1 MDLTGRPAIITGAG
15 SGLGAVIARR
25 LADEGAHVVIG
36 DRDLAAARCA
46 AQRLVSTG
54 SQATAL
60 EVDLSDSTE
69 VRDFVTR
76 ALEHGA
82 PAVLVNNAGG
92 WGPGDQYPAA
102 DEATWRR
109 AMELNLLGPMLATQL
124 VLDPMRSAGGGAVV
138 NVASV
143 AGTESGAYGSP
154 TYAAAKAGLVRFT
167 TALTG
172 LEKTHHVR
180 VGCIVPGW
188 IGLPRAIAERASM
201 TTEERAAAGPLVP
214 PGLVAGA
221 ALDLVHQRSP
231 GQVVELIGDQTRVLH

>member
-1 MDLTGRPAIITGAG
+1 VSQLDLTGQPAIITGAG
-15 SGLGAVIARR
+15 SGLGAVIAAR

-46 AQRLVSTG
+46 AQRLV
-54 SQATAL
+54 
-60 EVDLSDSTE
+60 
-69 VRDFVTR
+69 
-76 ALEHGA
+76 
-82 PAVLVNNAGG
+82 NI
-92 WGPGDQYPAA
+92 
-102 DEATWRR
+102 
-109 AMELNLLGPMLATQL
+109 
-124 VLDPMRSAGGGAVV
+124 
-138 NVASV
+138 ASV

-214 PGLVAGA
+214 PGRVAGA
-221 ALDLVHQRSP
+221 ALDLVHQRSL
-231 GQVVELIGDQTRVLH
+231 GQVVELIGDRTRVLH